1 MSVISNEGDRLP
13 VPSGARIIAAYV
25 GNEPV
30 FKSDIQGSVY
40 KYEIETTD
48 EEVRLVNFLG
58 GKSNDWEGVETDIYI
73 DWGDGNTY
81 LEYGERLNTEKYN
94 KDSKW
99 KLTHQY
105 QSSGQSHI
113 ITIKSVE
120 PLMPAGCKVFRIDGT
135 WPEDFYRAQNELL
148 KYGEK
153 LTAER
158 PSLIKIQEHRQT
170 IVSLGANLLDKWANT
185 TSMYICFA
193 NWSAL
198 ERIPDG
204 FFKDNILAQCS
215 SYLSCF
221 SGCSNLKVVPDSLL
235 GNSNNVVKNISS
247 MFIGTA
253 VDRHISLIDADSLTE
268 AVLMYQSTNVEEIRD
283 DFLVNT
289 PELTNVSGIFSSC
302 DKLHDYHSN
311 FLSNAPKLKN
321 ASSLVA
327 ATNVTEAKFN
337 TSSWV
342 SIEDM
347 SYMFF
352 HSYITTIDESFFSPN
367 IASSSAKR
375 LSIDGIFSHSNSETG
390 LILTANVFKGFA
402 NRSVLTR
409 TVSNIFTNSKIKSIE
424 EGLFRDVF
432 SDDNSGEMY
441 TLTYLFSNSK
451 SPLKLPNI
459 FQGCDGVGALTFL
472 FYNSTIDYL
481 PAELFKDMV
490 NLYSVKS
497 MFRKSKINMIFR
509 YNQFE
514 FNKKITDWSYLF
526 YEMTYKYADK
536 YSIDSFIFNELS
548 LTSSAPDKIDLSY
561 MFYRSNSYAR
571 RMLNSWSDSIHSL
584 SYKHC
589 KTLNVTNFDNKPLLT
604 SISYMFPSSETR
616 IGDTTLTT
624 DGDIKSYTITLGVI
638 KSTTVA
644 LRPATGGNAIG
655 AGYSAEVCWGDSDQ
669 WEYVEI
675 PETAADSTKVIQ
687 HTYTVNGTYKIKIKS
702 NALLTLYK
710 NLSDISLINMIG
722 DVPNTR
728 KWSPS
733 FFEFGIKYYSRY
745 MLTYQNNISY
755 IDTIDAGAELMTY
768 NGSAINSD
776 DGSVYYKYSEFV
788 LIGDVND
795 LRLEDIGWNIEFPV
809 KVEIIDEHRVIHKL
823 TINSL
828 DESLGSYTG
837 KIIVRL
843 RHSYETNV
851 NSQPWINHRD
861 QIIYIGGVL
870 SISDFDKKFYDL
882 APNLE
887 RVAGSIFFKATDT
900 TSMDSAFKNL
910 YKFEHI
916 PSLLCQRFRKVKSF
930 KDCFMNT
937 AIFRVPDRMIRG
949 IRDDLDCS
957 GMFRGCT
964 EIKYVMVP
972 IDDSCTGYINI
983 DDMFDG
989 VSTRCWLAS
998 SNDKV
1003 FERLWYHGDSKL
1015 GRHNDIDIN
1024 VDIDNLIGYCSSD
1037 IGDSPDYIK
1046 ASVVS
1051 WIKITTFN
1059 AWSDTSIRYADAGEL
1074 FKFATDAVNSYSC
1087 RIYCS
1092 YLRNWNKIFKYL
1104 DRSTPTRYLGIEYGD
1119 ERNNDEPMSEFDF
1132 FYAGKITRLT
1142 FNYTQF
1148 QTQFQPWSLVHFD
1161 GSIYPW
1167 DTFTGSTLANNQKML
1182 YTLFNYDA
1190 TDFFPSPAYS
1200 IAGYYRNVK
1209 AIDPDYSDFTLG
1221 THKCYVMREA
1231 FYGSDIVPPRDFWG
1245 ELAITSSTSFITISM
1260 FERNNKIED
1269 DCGLF
1274 EWLARSLEYVKLSS
1288 IYNMFR
1294 SSSVKRIDGESF
1306 SKIPNIATSVSR
1318 MFENSL
1324 LEELPNIDNLSI
1336 VTNFAYFAKGTP
1348 IMSVPENYIKV
1359 THNKAMTI
1367 DYMFADCPNLLVEN
1381 KFIHPDSVMSS
1392 LSIDYALNNVMT
1404 TVGEDDVLFAD
1415 FPYDATYENRSRVIY
1430 LNESNTFMQEL
1441 LLSSNIDVNR
1451 TYTVRSVQVD
1461 DLVGHDVGDGL
1472 LIIVWGDGS
1481 KSTYV
1486 KNRAITEEDINHVY
1500 QAAGNYTVRIM
1511 ATNLTAY
1518 VYTGSY
1524 STLQKILSGFKYGT
1538 MREILNTRM
1547 SVMFG
1552 YNVISVPVD
1561 LFYELSDVSTIDNL
1575 DSCFDSFRRL
1585 EEMPVGILDKF
1596 VNVRSMYKFWWAIG
1610 LSQTPNIILRAGL
1623 LSKLTKLENLTLAF
1637 SNDNITEI
1645 EDGFFSS
1652 NNNTITNISGLLS
1665 PTSNGYGRKIV
1676 IPIGFLD
1683 NLTELVD
1690 ASGFLQRRNN
1700 IIDESMSNIFKYNTK
1715 LTNISDAFRFCKIK
1729 TLPRLLDGLTELKY
1743 ASGLFSFQSSYWRP
1757 WNGYQPPG
1765 AQPDIID
1772 PNEWEVPEGFFRTNT
1787 KLVDINGCFSGH
1799 PKCVGYPSDLLSGLP
1814 DLTNVAG
1821 LFYNTNIS
1829 TIHPNTILNSPNTG
1843 VLNGKFMFYGT
1854 NVRNCPKFIGPIS
1867 KSVETKDMLTSVCG
1881 YLTEAEIFEGVT
1893 TNPEDI
1899 QSGYRQEFEHG
1910 LILNISI
1917 TSPEATEI
1925 HLIAAEP
1932 ESFPWNGYVVEVDYG
1947 VGETIRLE
1955 QDISSQDELTEL
1967 TSRMISA
1974 GTYTVVIKAPFLTYV
1989 YPETSYCNYIDGAY
2003 GKMITNVHTRM
2014 DSIPLFKQREYN
2026 IESDI
2031 LYIYNKH
2038 ITSLQNAYAN
2048 CLCKFI
2054 VDDVFSELSE
2064 VTDISGIFQISR
2076 INVKDG
2082 YKPKLSHLPI
2092 ISATDAFYFSRLNP
2106 SPTNL
2111 YDPLEHVTSL
2121 VNTGG
2126 LYKRSN
2132 VVIAPRT
2139 YFNNSKDLNNLFW
2152 LTGLKYIDVD
2162 YFDNCSN
2169 VSNWSRLFQR
2179 SQLQTVIGETE
2190 DRTLFT
2196 NLRTQTTSHMDFN
2209 LAFVTEGAG
2218 NWFTQR
2224 NIIRMLNNFGPF
2236 KTNTYPSMYLPIRTH
2251 EKRWIRTDKL
2261 LNIRIDCPDKECI
2274 FSFSLGTA
2282 KLVDI
2287 STNSIHITGL
2297 GKINLRGGFDG
2308 CYTRREISDV
2318 SECFNIERQP
2328 SSTTDFEST
2337 GLKTLNSFDVTV
2349 NFDTPTKMKL
2359 EYVGGE
2365 TITSVTYVELKIGDS
2380 DWQTFSAETPE
2391 ELASLEFDVPAG
2403 ETLILVSGAVLVMP
2417 VFEDVNM
2424 VKSVTGHMSNNPT
2437 NYVLEESGFS
2447 FGKYFGGATSFDIN
2461 LCGKFYVKDID
2472 GNQTLNGL
2480 FKDMINVTEYSESL
2494 FKPYYDSSTVNIIS
2508 VKSTFENNTS
2518 LNKIIRGQMQWLP
2531 HLKYVNKM
2539 YKNCALTEIPE
2550 GYFAQQ
2556 TEIESWYE
2564 VFANNKLTKIPPKLI
2579 YVKPNK

>member
-198 ERIPDG
+198 ESIPDG
-204 FFKDNILAQCS
+204 FFKDNILSQCS

-268 AVLMYQSTNVEEIRD
+268 AALMYQYTNVEEIRD

-710 NLSDISLINMIG
+710 DLSDISLINMIG

-733 FFEFGIKYYSRY
+733 FYEFGIKYYSRY

-1087 RIYCS
+1087 RIYCG

-1104 DRSTPTRYLGIEYGD
+1104 DRSTPTRYLGIEHGD

-1190 TDFFPSPAYS
+1190 TDFFPVPAYS

-1367 DYMFADCPNLLVEN
+1367 DYMFADCPDLLVEN

-1392 LSIDYALNNVMT
+1392 LSIDYALNDVMT

-1441 LLSSNIDVNR
+1441 LLTSDIDVNR

-1461 DLVGHDVGDGL
+1461 DLVGHDIGDGL

-1511 ATNLTAY
+1511 ATSLTAY
-1518 VYTGSY
+1518 VHTADYNTNQRIVS
-1524 STLQKILSGFKYGT
+1524 SFKYGT
-1538 MREILNTRM
+1538 MADIIQKGM
-1547 SVMFG
+1547 SKMFG
-1552 YNVISVPVD
+1552 FNVESIPID
-1561 LFYELSDVSTIDNL
+1561 LFYDLTDIDTISDISGCFSDFRSLSEL
-1575 DSCFDSFRRL
+1575 
-1585 EEMPVGILDKF
+1585 PVGVFDKF
-1596 VNVRSMYKFWWAIG
+1596 VNVTNVSSLLQNLSIQCSSRTVLRKGIFDNLAHVTDMTSICRYAKIELEDGVFDKNVNVETIMNGFEKSLENVPVTIFHNMPNLSNVQRTFADCTFTIDDRFGGFFKHNPQITSLNHTFVGVKIANLPANMLEG
-1610 LSQTPNIILRAGL
+1610 LINLTNAAYAFSSGCYTDYVWVSGYDLQSSELLDPNGWTVPNEFFTHAPNITDLTACFAGRI
-1623 LSKLTKLENLTLAF
+1623 NCH
-1637 SNDNITEI
+1637 D
-1645 EDGFFSS
+1645 
-1652 NNNTITNISGLLS
+1652 
-1665 PTSNGYGRKIV
+1665 YGSDLIK
-1676 IPIGFLD
+1676 P
-1683 NLTELVD
+1683 LTELNS
-1690 ASGFLQRRNN
+1690 ALGMFY
-1700 IIDESMSNIFKYNTK
+1700 K
-1715 LTNISDAFRFCKIK
+1715 C
-1729 TLPRLLDGLTELKY
+1729 RL
-1743 ASGLFSFQSSYWRP
+1743 
-1757 WNGYQPPG
+1757 
-1765 AQPDIID
+1765 
-1772 PNEWEVPEGFFRTNT
+1772 NE
-1787 KLVDINGCFSGH
+1787 
-1799 PKCVGYPSDLLSGLP
+1799 
-1814 DLTNVAG
+1814 
-1821 LFYNTNIS
+1821 
-1829 TIHPNTILNSPNTG
+1829 IHPNTISNKPTVGTLNIEY
-1843 VLNGKFMFYGT
+1843 MFAKT
-1854 NVRNCPKFIGPIS
+1854 HVTNCPKFIATIA
-1867 KSVETKDMLTSVCG
+1867 KTVNTKNSLDTVCG
-1881 YLTEAEIFEGVT
+1881 YLSESELFEGVT

-2169 VSNWSRLFQR
+2169 VSNWSRLLQR

-2196 NLRTQTTSHMDFN
+2196 NLRTQTTSHMDFG

-2236 KTNTYPSMYLPIRTH
+2236 KTNTYPSMYLPIQTH

-2297 GKINLRGGFDG
+2297 GKINLGGFNG

-2494 FKPYYDSSTVNIIS
+2494 FKPYYDSSTVNIVS

-2539 YKNCALTEIPE
+2539 YKNCALTEIPA